1 MVKSIGAYVS
11 DGTLREAAI
20 ESNLQGA
27 SKSQIL
33 RFALLRTVMSAREAR
48 NTIFGEPN
56 DLQETAGRV
65 DAKIPDHE
73 LELVKRAYPDVALSD
88 LARYGF
94 GLASGEP
101 DTRAWE
107 NASVPRGYQAHKKNR
122 KA

>member
-11 DGTLREAAI
+11 EGTLRDAAT

-48 NTIFGEPN
+48 NTIFGEPD
-56 DLQETAGRV
+56 DLHETAGRV

-73 LELVKRAYPDVALSD
+73 LALVKNKYPNIPISD

-94 GLASGEP
+94 ALATGEP
-101 DTRAWE
+101 HDRAWE
-107 NASVPRGYQAHKKNR
+107 NSTVKRGPKPRKNE
-122 KA
+122 

>member
-11 DGTLREAAI
+11 EGTLREAAI

-48 NTIFGEPN
+48 NTIFGEPE
-56 DLQETAGRV
+56 DLHETAGRV

-73 LELVKRAYPDVALSD
+73 LALVQNKYPDIPISD
-88 LARYGF
+88 LARFGF
-94 GLASGEP
+94 ALSAGEP
-101 DTRAWE
+101 HERAWE
-107 NASVPRGYQAHKKNR
+107 TASVKRGRKPRKEMA
-122 KA
+122 